1 MDARKPAA
9 ALLAAAFTALVI
21 FSSGASYRTPNF
33 VVEAATPELAEEI
46 GRMAE
51 RYRHDL
57 AIDWLGAALPN
68 WGQPCPIHAQVA
80 PNLGAGGATTFTFDH
95 SEVFGWHMEIQG
107 SHERLLDSVLP
118 HEVTHTIFASHF
130 RRPLPR
136 WADEGACTTVE
147 DISER
152 SKQDRMLIQ
161 FLHTGRGIA
170 FSQMFAMTDYPQD
183 ILPLYAQGYSLA
195 RYLMDQKGKREFLA
209 YVGDGMSSG
218 NWVAATNQHYGYKNL
233 AVLQE
238 TWLEWVKQGS
248 PARSPDVNRASGNLA
263 LASKAGPE
271 HNVILRAQ
279 SSDRSTRASVG
290 GNNAANNSGETQW
303 APLARQAPTPQ
314 PPVAA
319 APVGFPVTAPIR
331 NGSVAMDTSATNPLP
346 ATMSPPIPAPGK
358 SVYGEGVGLIHHSAD
373 FRSDNAAE
381 APAAAAN
388 VAPAAESPAAGS
400 QSPRDRK
407 VLLEWTRQQ

>member
-1 MDARKPAA
+1 
-9 ALLAAAFTALVI
+9 
-21 FSSGASYRTPNF
+21 
-33 VVEAATPELAEEI
+33 
-46 GRMAE
+46 
-51 RYRHDL
+51 
-57 AIDWLGAALPN
+57 
-68 WGQPCPIHAQVA
+68 
-80 PNLGAGGATTFTFDH
+80 
-95 SEVFGWHMEIQG
+95 
-107 SHERLLDSVLP
+107 
-118 HEVTHTIFASHF
+118 
-130 RRPLPR
+130 
-136 WADEGACTTVE
+136 
-147 DISER
+147 
-152 SKQDRMLIQ
+152 
-161 FLHTGRGIA
+161 
-170 FSQMFAMTDYPQD
+170 
-183 ILPLYAQGYSLA
+183 
-195 RYLMDQKGKREFLA
+195 MDQKGKREFLA

-271 HNVILRAQ
+271 HNVIMRAQ

-290 GNNAANNSGETQW
+290 GNTAANNSGETQW

-388 VAPAAESPAAGS
+388 VAPAAESPAAESPAAGS